1 MPPRR
6 ITELNVVRERSGRR
20 ARDGNA
26 PPEAAPAHV
35 KRLRDAALAG
45 MQSEEWASELGRLF
59 LADKI
64 GPELYAAGRRWVAC
78 MARYRAALNAPPA
91 NPQSIPLELS
101 SATAPPDPASEAGR
115 RQAAR
120 EIAAVRELREAEA
133 ALHDAGRLAKR
144 VVRNVCEHD
153 EVPCGIRELEALRLG
168 LLALAQFWRMARR
181 GRP

>member
-1 MPPRR
+1 MGRR
-6 ITELNVVRERSGRR
+6 KRTELKVARERNGRR

-59 LADKI
+59 LAGKI
-64 GPELYAAGRRWVAC
+64 GPELYAAGRRWVEC

-91 NPQSIPLELS
+91 NPQSFPLELS

-115 RQAAR
+115 RLAAR
-120 EIAAVRELREAEA
+120 EIAAVRELRDAEA
-133 ALHDAGRLAKR
+133 ALRDAGRLSER
-144 VVRNVCEHD
+144 VVRGVCEQD
-153 EVPCGIRELEALRLG
+153 EAPCGVRELEALCRG

-181 GRP
+181 G